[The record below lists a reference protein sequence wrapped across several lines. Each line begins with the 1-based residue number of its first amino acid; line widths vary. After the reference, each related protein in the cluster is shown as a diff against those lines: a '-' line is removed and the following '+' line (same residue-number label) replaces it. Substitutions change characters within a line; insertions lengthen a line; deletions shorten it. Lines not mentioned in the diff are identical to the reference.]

1 MEYWYAE
8 EIKPETIR
16 TPPPDDQPVVANPK
30 KSQGHSLNDS
40 YLQEGRQRSE
50 EKLLT
55 AAGAGKDGATAA
67 GASAGAGVKTEE
79 GGTQPE
85 PEPKTEDESQ
95 AQAKKAKKGLC
106 GCDLM

>member
-40 YLQEGRQRSE
+40 YLH
-50 EKLLT
+50 
-55 AAGAGKDGATAA
+55 
-67 GASAGAGVKTEE
+67 AGAGVKTEE